1 MVFAGLKGINLA
13 IIKSIKRYSRQMFLF
28 RKMLIKNRHI
38 ASYEKKVD
46 KANFTEFKGVFLF
59 HGEDKI
65 ELFGSNI
72 FARETYAKVYTLS
85 ILDFK
90 LEDHVLVDDNFL
102 EIISANKCFKQ
113 TIGYTVLML
122 RLL

>member
-1 MVFAGLKGINLA
+1 MIVAGLKGINLA
-13 IIKSIKRYSRQMFLF
+13 IMKSIKRYSRQMFLF
-28 RKMLIKNRHI
+28 VKMLIKNRHI

-46 KANFTEFKGVFLF
+46 KTNFTEFKGVFLF

-65 ELFGSNI
+65 ELFDSNM

-85 ILDFK
+85 VLDFK
-90 LEDHVLVDDNFL
+90 LEDQVLVDDNFL
-102 EIISANKCFKQ
+102 EIISVNKCFKQ
-113 TIGYTVLML
+113 TVGYTVLML